1 MIECDCRTLQQRIKA
16 LEQQQKELNENL
28 HRLTNAVQAK
38 LLKIELRSLGLETQ
52 PETERHDNT
61 RLYITVV
68 GQIR

>member
-1 MIECDCRTLQQRIKA
+1 MTCDCQTLQQRIKA

-61 RLYITVV
+61 
-68 GQIR
+68 

>member
-1 MIECDCRTLQQRIKA
+1 MTCDCVATLQQRIA
-16 LEQQQKELNENL
+16 DLERQQKELNENL

-61 RLYITVV
+61 
-68 GQIR
+68 